1 MIIFYYKWIKE
12 YNKIINVET
21 HVTAS
26 NANLYVTASETCVS
40 MNLIANGNLSSNT
53 RCNSYSK
60 SYFTVIIIK

>member
-26 NANLYVTASETCVS
+26 NANLYVTASGFCVS
-40 MNLIANGNLSSNT
+40 MNLM
-53 RCNSYSK
+53 
-60 SYFTVIIIK
+60 VIWVLIQDATAIQRVILL